1 MAVSSTKSYAILLYG
16 MTIVRLMS
24 SKLMLA
30 LFVTA
35 VLMTS
40 IAAVTIPAASALTSR
55 SSFNDNH
62 YTALYPGGPRICGD
76 HVCAPGEY
84 DKMQQALS
92 QAQMK
97 GKTGSTTPSTPTTP
111 TTTPTPP
118 TTMPPMNGT
127 STTMPSMSV
136 CDSVKATLTN
146 AGTSPD
152 VIAKVMAD
160 LSCS

>member
-1 MAVSSTKSYAILLYG
+1 
-16 MTIVRLMS
+16 
-24 SKLMLA
+24 MLA

-84 DKMQQALS
+84 DKMQQALA

-97 GKTGSTTPSTPTTP
+97 GKTGSTTPSTTP

-118 TTMPPMNGT
+118 TTTPA
-127 STTMPSMSV
+127 MSV
-136 CDSVKATLTN
+136 CDSVKAILTN

-152 VIAKVMAD
+152 VVAKVMAD

>member
-1 MAVSSTKSYAILLYG
+1 
-16 MTIVRLMS
+16 MS

-55 SSFNDNH
+55 NSFNDNH

-84 DKMQQALS
+84 DKMQQALA

-97 GKTGSTTPSTPTTP
+97 GKTGSTAPSTPTPP
-111 TTTPTPP
+111 TTTPTP
-118 TTMPPMNGT
+118 TTTPA
-127 STTMPSMSV
+127 MSV
-136 CDSVKATLTN
+136 CDSVKAILTN

>member
-1 MAVSSTKSYAILLYG
+1 MPRTKSYAILLYG
-16 MTIVRLMS
+16 LTIVRLMS

-40 IAAVTIPAASALTSR
+40 IAAVTLPAASALTSR

-76 HVCAPGEY
+76 HICAPGEY
-84 DKMQQALS
+84 DKMQQALG

-97 GKTGSTTPSTPTTP
+97 GKTGSTTPSTT
-111 TTTPTPP
+111 P
-118 TTMPPMNGT
+118 TTMPPMNST
-127 STTMPSMSV
+127 TTMPATSV
-136 CDSVKATLTN
+136 CDSVKAILTN

-152 VIAKVMAD
+152 VVAKVMAD

>member
-1 MAVSSTKSYAILLYG
+1 MTLPRTKSYAILLYG
-16 MTIVRLMS
+16 LTIVRLMS

-30 LFVTA
+30 VFVTA

-84 DKMQQALS
+84 DKMQEAIG

-97 GKTGSTTPSTPTTP
+97 GKTGSTTPSTPT
-111 TTTPTPP
+111 PP
-118 TTMPPMNGT
+118 AMTGNETTTMPAMA
-127 STTMPSMSV
+127 V
-136 CDSVKATLTN
+136 CDSVKTTLTN
-146 AGTSPD
+146 AGISSV

>member
-1 MAVSSTKSYAILLYG
+1 
-16 MTIVRLMS
+16 MS

-30 LFVTA
+30 VFVTA

-76 HVCAPGEY
+76 HICAPGEY
-84 DKMQQALS
+84 DKMQQELA

-97 GKTGSTTPSTPTTP
+97 GKTGSTAPSTPTT
-111 TTTPTPP
+111 T
-118 TTMPPMNGT
+118 PPMNGT
-127 STTMPSMSV
+127 STSMPSMSV
-136 CDSVKATLTN
+136 CDSVKAILTN
-146 AGTSPD
+146 AGTSPS
-152 VIAKVMAD
+152 VVAKVMAD

>member
-1 MAVSSTKSYAILLYG
+1 MTLSSTKSYAILLYG
-16 MTIVRLMS
+16 LTIVRLMS

-84 DKMQQALS
+84 DKMQQDLA

-97 GKTGSTTPSTPTTP
+97 GKTGTTGS
-111 TTTPTPP
+111 
-118 TTMPPMNGT
+118 TTMPAMNGT
-127 STTMPSMSV
+127 SSTSTPSMAV
-136 CDSVKATLTN
+136 CQSVKTILIN
-146 AGTSPD
+146 AGTSST

-160 LSCS
+160 LGCS

>member
-1 MAVSSTKSYAILLYG
+1 

-62 YTALYPGGPRICGD
+62 YTVLYPGGPRICGD
-76 HVCAPGEY
+76 HMCAPGEY
-84 DKMQQALS
+84 DKMQQELAH
-92 QAQMK
+92 AQMK
-97 GKTGSTTPSTPTTP
+97 GKTNSTATS
-111 TTTPTPP
+111 TPTPP
-118 TTMPPMNGT
+118 TTMPA
-127 STTMPSMSV
+127 MSV
-136 CDSVKATLTN
+136 CDSVKTTLIN
-146 AGTSPD
+146 AGISQI

>member
-1 MAVSSTKSYAILLYG
+1 
-16 MTIVRLMS
+16 
-24 SKLMLA
+24 MLA

-84 DKMQQALS
+84 DKMQQDLA

-97 GKTGSTTPSTPTTP
+97 GKTGTTGS
-111 TTTPTPP
+111 
-118 TTMPPMNGT
+118 TTMPAMNGT
-127 STTMPSMSV
+127 SSTSTPSMTV
-136 CDSVKATLTN
+136 CQSVKTILIN
-146 AGTSPD
+146 AGTSST

-160 LSCS
+160 LGCS

>member
-1 MAVSSTKSYAILLYG
+1 
-16 MTIVRLMS
+16 MS

-55 SSFNDNH
+55 TSFNDNH

-76 HVCAPGEY
+76 HICAPGEY
-84 DKMQQALS
+84 DKMQQALAE
-92 QAQMK
+92 AQMK
-97 GKTGSTTPSTPTTP
+97 GKTGSTST
-111 TTTPTPP
+111 TTTPMNGT

-127 STTMPSMSV
+127 TMPAMSV
-136 CDSVKATLTN
+136 CDNVKTVLTN
-146 AGTSPD
+146 AGTSAS
-152 VIAKVMAD
+152 VIAKVMTD

>member
-1 MAVSSTKSYAILLYG
+1 
-16 MTIVRLMS
+16 
-24 SKLMLA
+24 MLA

-35 VLMTS
+35 VLVTS

-76 HVCAPGEY
+76 HICAPGEY
-84 DKMQQALS
+84 DKMQQALG

-97 GKTGSTTPSTPTTP
+97 GKTGSTTPSTT
-111 TTTPTPP
+111 P
-118 TTMPPMNGT
+118 TTMPPMNST
-127 STTMPSMSV
+127 TTMPATSV
-136 CDSVKATLTN
+136 CDSVKAILTN

-152 VIAKVMAD
+152 VVAKVMAD

>member
-1 MAVSSTKSYAILLYG
+1 

-84 DKMQQALS
+84 DKMQQELA

-97 GKTGSTTPSTPTTP
+97 GKTGTTAPTT
-111 TTTPTPP
+111 
-118 TTMPPMNGT
+118 PPMNGT
-127 STTMPSMSV
+127 STTSMTSMTV
-136 CDSVKATLTN
+136 CQSVKTILIN
-146 AGTSPD
+146 AGTSST

-160 LSCS
+160 LGCS

>member
-1 MAVSSTKSYAILLYG
+1 
-16 MTIVRLMS
+16 MS

-40 IAAVTIPAASALTSR
+40 IAALTIPAASALTSR

-84 DKMQQALS
+84 DKMQQELA

-97 GKTGSTTPSTPTTP
+97 GKTGSTTPNTSI
-111 TTTPTPP
+111 PP
-118 TTMPPMNGT
+118 ATMPMNST
-127 STTMPSMSV
+127 STSMPAMSV

-146 AGTSPD
+146 AGISSA

>member
-1 MAVSSTKSYAILLYG
+1 
-16 MTIVRLMS
+16 MS

-30 LFVTA
+30 VIVTA

-76 HVCAPGEY
+76 HICAPGEY
-84 DKMQQALS
+84 DKMQQDLA

-97 GKTGSTTPSTPTTP
+97 GKTGSTTPSPP
-111 TTTPTPP
+111 TTT
-118 TTMPPMNGT
+118 PPMNGT
-127 STTMPSMSV
+127 STTTPSMSV
-136 CDSVKATLTN
+136 CDSVKATLTT
-146 AGTSPD
+146 AGISST

>member
-1 MAVSSTKSYAILLYG
+1 
-16 MTIVRLMS
+16 MS

-30 LFVTA
+30 VFVTA

-76 HVCAPGEY
+76 HICAPGEY
-84 DKMQQALS
+84 DKMQQALAE
-92 QAQMK
+92 AQMK
-97 GKTGSTTPSTPTTP
+97 GKTGSTTPSTTPTTP

-118 TTMPPMNGT
+118 TTMPPMNST
-127 STTMPSMSV
+127 TTMPAMSV
-136 CDSVKATLTN
+136 CDSVKAILTN

-152 VIAKVMAD
+152 VVAKVMTD

>member
-1 MAVSSTKSYAILLYG
+1 
-16 MTIVRLMS
+16 MS
-24 SKLMLA
+24 PKLMLA

-35 VLMTS
+35 VLVTS

-76 HVCAPGEY
+76 HVCAPGEF
-84 DKMQQALS
+84 DKMQQALA

-97 GKTGSTTPSTPTTP
+97 GKTGSTAPS
-111 TTTPTPP
+111 TPTPP
-118 TTMPPMNGT
+118 TTMPPMNGNE
-127 STTMPSMSV
+127 TMPAMSV
-136 CDSVKATLTN
+136 CDNVKAILTN

-152 VIAKVMAD
+152 VVAKVMAD

>member
-1 MAVSSTKSYAILLYG
+1 
-16 MTIVRLMS
+16 MS

-40 IAAVTIPAASALTSR
+40 IAAVTIPAASALTNR

-84 DKMQQALS
+84 DKMQEALA

-97 GKTGSTTPSTPTTP
+97 GKTGSTAPSTP

-118 TTMPPMNGT
+118 TTTPA
-127 STTMPSMSV
+127 MSV
-136 CDSVKATLTN
+136 CDSVKAILTN

-152 VIAKVMAD
+152 VVAKVMAD

>member
-1 MAVSSTKSYAILLYG
+1 
-16 MTIVRLMS
+16 MS

-62 YTALYPGGPRICGD
+62 YTALYTGGPRICGD

-84 DKMQQALS
+84 DKMQQELS
-92 QAQMK
+92 QAQLK
-97 GKTGSTTPSTPTTP
+97 GKTGSANMSQGQN
-111 TTTPTPP
+111 
-118 TTMPPMNGT
+118 MENH
-127 STTMPSMSV
+127 SMMQNQNMS
-136 CDSVKATLTN
+136 DHNKIGRA
-146 AGTSPD
+146 
-152 VIAKVMAD
+152 
-160 LSCS
+160 SCRERV

>member
-1 MAVSSTKSYAILLYG
+1 
-16 MTIVRLMS
+16 MS

-76 HVCAPGEY
+76 HMCAPGEY
-84 DKMQQALS
+84 GKMQQALA

-111 TTTPTPP
+111 TTTP
-118 TTMPPMNGT
+118 PMNGT
-127 STTMPSMSV
+127 STTMPAMSV
-136 CDSVKATLTN
+136 CDSVKATLTT
-146 AGTSPD
+146 AGISST

>member
-1 MAVSSTKSYAILLYG
+1 LKKTIYQNLKSYAILLYG
-16 MTIVRLMS
+16 LTIVRLMS

-40 IAAVTIPAASALTSR
+40 IAAVSIPAASALTAR
-55 SSFNDNH
+55 TTFNDNH
-62 YTALYPGGPRICGD
+62 YTALYSGGPKICGD
-76 HVCAPGEY
+76 HKCAPGEY
-84 DKMQQALS
+84 DQMQQALA

-97 GKTGSTTPSTPTTP
+97 GKTGSTTPSTPTPP
-111 TTTPTPP
+111 TTTPTTP
-118 TTMPPMNGT
+118 TPAPTVPA
-127 STTMPSMSV
+127 MSV
-136 CDSVKATLTN
+136 CDSVKAILTN

-152 VIAKVMAD
+152 VLAKVMAD

>member
-1 MAVSSTKSYAILLYG
+1 
-16 MTIVRLMS
+16 MS

-40 IAAVTIPAASALTSR
+40 IAAVTIPAASALTAR
-55 SSFNDNH
+55 TTFNDNH
-62 YTALYPGGPRICGD
+62 YTVLYSGGPKICGD
-76 HVCAPGEY
+76 HKCAPGEWTTY
-84 DKMQQALS
+84 SQAIIK
-92 QAQMK
+92 AQMK
-97 GKTGSTTPSTPTTP
+97 GKTGSTAPS
-111 TTTPTPP
+111 TPTPP
-118 TTMPPMNGT
+118 TTMPA
-127 STTMPSMSV
+127 MSV
-136 CDSVKATLTN
+136 CDSVKAILTN

>member
-84 DKMQQALS
+84 DKMQQELA

-97 GKTGSTTPSTPTTP
+97 GKTGTTAPTT
-111 TTTPTPP
+111 
-118 TTMPPMNGT
+118 PPMNGT
-127 STTMPSMSV
+127 STTSMTSMTV
-136 CDSVKATLTN
+136 CQSVKTILIN
-146 AGTSPD
+146 AGTSST

-160 LSCS
+160 LGCS

>member
-1 MAVSSTKSYAILLYG
+1 
-16 MTIVRLMS
+16 
-24 SKLMLA
+24 MLA

-84 DKMQQALS
+84 DKMQQDLA

-97 GKTGSTTPSTPTTP
+97 GKTGTTGQ
-111 TTTPTPP
+111 
-118 TTMPPMNGT
+118 TTMPAMNGT
-127 STTMPSMSV
+127 SSTSTTSMTV
-136 CDSVKATLTN
+136 CQSVKTILIN
-146 AGTSPD
+146 AGTSST

-160 LSCS
+160 LGCS

>member
-1 MAVSSTKSYAILLYG
+1 
-16 MTIVRLMS
+16 
-24 SKLMLA
+24 MLA

-62 YTALYPGGPRICGD
+62 YTAFYPGGPRICGD
-76 HVCAPGEY
+76 HICAPGEY
-84 DKMQQALS
+84 DKMQQAIT

-97 GKTGSTTPSTPTTP
+97 GKTGSTTPSTPTPP

-118 TTMPPMNGT
+118 TTTPA
-127 STTMPSMSV
+127 MSV
-136 CDSVKATLTN
+136 CDSVKAILTN

-152 VIAKVMAD
+152 VVAKVMAD

>member
-1 MAVSSTKSYAILLYG
+1 

-76 HVCAPGEY
+76 HICAPGEY
-84 DKMQQALS
+84 DKMQQELA

-97 GKTGSTTPSTPTTP
+97 GKTGSTAPSTPTT
-111 TTTPTPP
+111 P

-127 STTMPSMSV
+127 TSMPAMSV
-136 CDSVKATLTN
+136 CDSVKTTLTN

>member
-1 MAVSSTKSYAILLYG
+1 
-16 MTIVRLMS
+16 
-24 SKLMLA
+24 MLA

-84 DKMQQALS
+84 DKMQQALA

-97 GKTGSTTPSTPTTP
+97 GKTGSTTPSTTP

-118 TTMPPMNGT
+118 TTTPTPTTMPPMNST
-127 STTMPSMSV
+127 TTMPAMSV
-136 CDSVKATLTN
+136 CDSVKAILTN

-152 VIAKVMAD
+152 VVAKVMAD